1 MALLRNDNKEAVKSA
16 SDFSYAAPYAGD
28 HIRLV
33 GDSGSI
39 VFFLM
44 FVWYSQLMIIK
55 RSSPIHFFWHASD
68 LRWHISKIATSYTRF
83 LVVVLGTYKQIHNQ
97 SNLVMSD
104 VDEDNFD

>member
-39 VFFLM
+39 
-44 FVWYSQLMIIK
+44 